1 MRARYIGK
9 NMSLAAKYGTVT
21 IVNGGVYDI
30 TVSRRKSGRIRIVVI
45 GKNRGRCTPVVY
57 ASEDYN
63 GDIEIPLYDL
73 NWVELDRAK
82 GEEE

>member
-1 MRARYIGK
+1 MKARYIGK
-9 NMSLAAKYGTVT
+9 NMSLAAEYGTMA

-30 TVSRRKSGRIRIVVI
+30 SVSCRKSGRIRVVVM
-45 GKNRGRCTPVVY
+45 GRNRGQYAPVVY

-63 GDIEIPLYDL
+63 GDIDIPLYDL
-73 NWVELDRAK
+73 NWVELDQTK

>member
-9 NMSLAAKYGTVT
+9 NMSLAAEYGTMG

-30 TVSRRKSGRIRIVVI
+30 AVNRRKSGRIRVVVI
-45 GKNRGRCTPVVY
+45 SKNRGQCTPVVY

-73 NWVELDRAK
+73 NWVELDQAK

>member
-9 NMSLAAKYGTVT
+9 NMSLAAEYGT
-21 IVNGGVYDI
+21 ISIINGGVYDI
-30 TVSRRKSGRIRIVVI
+30 VVNRRKSGRIRVMVI
-45 GKNRGRCTPVVY
+45 SKDRGRCTPVVY
-57 ASEDYN
+57 ASEAYN

-73 NWVELDRAK
+73 NWVGLDQTK

>member
-1 MRARYIGK
+1 MMARYIGK
-9 NMSLAAKYGTVT
+9 NMSLEAEHGNMT

-30 TVSRRKSGRIRIVVI
+30 VVSRRKSGRIRVMVI
-45 GKNRGRCTPVVY
+45 SKNRGQCAPVVY
-57 ASEDYN
+57 ASEYYN

-73 NWVELDRAK
+73 NWVGLDQEK